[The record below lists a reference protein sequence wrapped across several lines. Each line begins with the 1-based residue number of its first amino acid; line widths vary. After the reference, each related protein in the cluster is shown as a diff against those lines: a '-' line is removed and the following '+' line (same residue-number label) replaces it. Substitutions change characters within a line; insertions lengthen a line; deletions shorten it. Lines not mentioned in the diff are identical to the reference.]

1 MTVLVLPAGPLSF
14 CGVPITAPKVP
25 RSTLTVPAPARRIS
39 SPLMPVISPPVGL
52 MKVTSM

>member
-1 MTVLVLPAGPLSF
+1 VTVLVLPAGPLSF